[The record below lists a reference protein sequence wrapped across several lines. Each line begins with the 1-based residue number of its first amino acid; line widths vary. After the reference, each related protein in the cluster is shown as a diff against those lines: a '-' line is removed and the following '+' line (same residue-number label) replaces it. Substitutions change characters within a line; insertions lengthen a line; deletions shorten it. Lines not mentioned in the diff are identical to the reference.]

1 MLLLK
6 AHKLMFLCFS
16 VEKGS
21 LIHIEPYKCC
31 LIPNFI
37 SDEEF
42 LKSLQKELLQ
52 LKFFEKSNDLYKFQ
66 QVRYTCTVYEPCFTL
81 NSLSLNLQS

>member
-1 MLLLK
+1 MLLLR
-6 AHKLMFLCFS
+6 AHKIMFLCFS

-31 LIPNFI
+31 LLPNFI

-42 LKSLQKELLQ
+42 LKSLEKELLQ
-52 LKFFEKSNDLYKFQ
+52 LKFFEKSNDLYKFH
-66 QVRYTCTVYEPCFTL
+66 QVRCSVYMYEQCFTTL
-81 NSLSLNLQS
+81 HH